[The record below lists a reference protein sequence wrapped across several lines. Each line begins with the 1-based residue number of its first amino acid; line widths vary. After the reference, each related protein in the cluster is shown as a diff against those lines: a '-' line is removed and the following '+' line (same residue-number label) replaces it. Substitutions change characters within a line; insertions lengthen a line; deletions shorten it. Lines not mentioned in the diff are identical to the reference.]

1 MHMCCIHFSNK
12 KTKEVVGGIGVVW
25 CGVVWGRHVSF
36 VFTHPQTCQTGTLFF
51 HPLQHSAANCAPVSC
66 GLPAHSQRF
75 PKRAYYLYRA
85 EERQQRNNHRIEIE
99 YRRSANM
106 LEICHLYHNRNG
118 VGSCGGKKKCSLQP
132 VMPGES
138 DRFHLQ
144 GARLNWHEIFLHIS
158 KSIIVL
164 WSGLYDI
171 LLLFR
176 FASLLVF
183 TPCW

>member
-12 KTKEVVGGIGVVW
+12 KTKEVVGGLVW

-106 LEICHLYHNRNG
+106 LEICHLYHNRNS

-171 LLLFR
+171 LPLFR